1 MPQPDVL
8 LTEAPAASGNPVRP
22 SVLVVDDDPDV
33 TFYLRTL
40 LEPCYNITCRYD
52 VPSAQKTIA
61 ERMPDLVISD
71 LVMKGQTGLDLCAF
85 IKGELAYCHIPVIL
99 LTAKDGIQDQIEGLN
114 AGADAYVTKP
124 FNPDYLLTLVSNQLR
139 RWETLKKSL
148 TEGAGLVNTAAD
160 SSLSAQDRKFLKDL
174 YALMEEELGNSELNI
189 SGIVDK
195 LYMSHSKFIY
205 KVKGLTGTTP
215 LEFFK
220 NYKLNRAAALL
231 KEGKYNVTEV
241 ADMTGFS
248 SQSHFS
254 KVFKKKFGVAPS
266 EYR

>member
-1 MPQPDVL
+1 M
-8 LTEAPAASGNPVRP
+8 
-22 SVLVVDDDPDV
+22 
-33 TFYLRTL
+33 
-40 LEPCYNITCRYD
+40 
-52 VPSAQKTIA
+52 
-61 ERMPDLVISD
+61 
-71 LVMKGQTGLDLCAF
+71 
-85 IKGELAYCHIPVIL
+85 IL
-99 LTAKDGIQDQIEGLN
+99 LTAKDGIEDQIQGLN

-124 FNPDYLLTLVSNQLR
+124 FNPEYLLTLVSNQLR
-139 RWETLKKSL
+139 RWETLKKRL
-148 TEGAGLVNTAAD
+148 TEGAGLEVAAD
-160 SSLSAQDRKFLKDL
+160 QSLSAQDRKFLKDL

-220 NYKLNRAAALL
+220 NYKLNRAAAML

-254 KVFKKKFGVAPS
+254 KVFKKKFGISPS